1 MPELQKYIALSLQL
15 ETNRGGRRESFDRD
29 LRSILKFVMLSRS
42 TISLAQKTCLLRQC
56 PFLSRSL
63 SSVDVDQVADAN
75 SSGQVKMIRHT
86 KKEMPVGK
94 ILPMNVH
101 LAVIKV
107 RENAW
112 AKFDETVELSVNLG
126 VDPRKPNQSIKV
138 NCLFVVK
145 RIYS

>member
-1 MPELQKYIALSLQL
+1 
-15 ETNRGGRRESFDRD
+15 
-29 LRSILKFVMLSRS
+29 MLSRS
-42 TISLAQKTCLLRQC
+42 TISSAQKTRLLRQY

-63 SSVDVDQVADAN
+63 SSVNIDQAADSN
-75 SSGQVKMIRHT
+75 LSEMVKMIRHT

-94 ILPMNVH
+94 IPPMNVH
-101 LAVIKV
+101 LAVNKV

-138 NCLFVVK
+138 NY
-145 RIYS
+145 YSSYVENSNLLMR